1 VMAHDKVVR
10 HIQFKTVMAGGK
22 AANTKVSLKLMEK
35 PSGCVI
41 WIVLTPELHLQSF
54 RWFGGRPGEP
64 LPDISKMRVAKHTK
78 GNAQGIKTE
87 QCNLRIVPRR
97 SFVDIDALLERL
109 FGPLAQTRLEPAGG
123 SASFKRQIMIRANDR
138 RRGEGVA

>member
-1 VMAHDKVVR
+1 MS
-10 HIQFKTVMAGGK
+10 T
-22 AANTKVSLKLMEK
+22 
-35 PSGCVI
+35 
-41 WIVLTPELHLQSF
+41 
-54 RWFGGRPGEP
+54 RP
-64 LPDISKMRVAKHTK
+64 SKMRVAKHTK

-87 QCNLRIVPRR
+87 QRNLRIVPRR